1 MFYLSDFVYFNYTI
15 DPFLAVA
22 RYYDSEEIIMKRKKN
37 RNKIKAK
44 YLPREV
50 NMNEDACEPNS
61 HDFGFL

>member
-1 MFYLSDFVYFNYTI
+1 MFYPSDFVYFNYTI
-15 DPFLAVA
+15 DPFFAVA
-22 RYYDSEEIIMKRKKN
+22 RYHDSEEIIMKRKKN

>member
-1 MFYLSDFVYFNYTI
+1 MTLFFI
-15 DPFLAVA
+15 DLENNPNH
-22 RYYDSEEIIMKRKKN
+22 DSEEIIMKRKKN

-50 NMNEDACEPNS
+50 NMNEDACEPNN

>member
-1 MFYLSDFVYFNYTI
+1 MLYLSDFVYFNYTI
-15 DPFLAVA
+15 DAFLAVA
-22 RYYDSEEIIMKRKKN
+22 RNHDSEEIIMKRKKN

-50 NMNEDACEPNS
+50 NTNEDACEPNS

>member
-15 DPFLAVA
+15 DPFFAVA

>member
-50 NMNEDACEPNS
+50 NTNEDACEPNS
-61 HDFGFL
+61 YDFGFL